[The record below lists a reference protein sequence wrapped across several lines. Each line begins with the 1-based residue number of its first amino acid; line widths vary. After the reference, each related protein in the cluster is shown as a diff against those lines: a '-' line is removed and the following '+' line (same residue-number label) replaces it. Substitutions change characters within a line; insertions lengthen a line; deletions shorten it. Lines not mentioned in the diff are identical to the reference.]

1 MTLLLSCHLAIACKR
16 RKPDPIGMKKI
27 HSSNKF
33 ERRRSLSSAF
43 FVSVAAAVAL
53 MCPASVWANHPVFVE
68 GNCNNPP
75 AGNPT
80 AVAPGTCGDY
90 DGDGLIGTAED
101 EDGDRVFGTINGAN
115 AASATGVNNNG
126 TITIVTSGTFS
137 EQVTLTG
144 NVTLQAAPGV
154 DANIDAVLQG
164 DAAAPA
170 RQGTPGIIVNA
181 PSNRRVIIRNIA
193 SRNWTSGIQVNGD
206 SRVSIERCRLE
217 HNVNYGIEVN
227 GNAAVQIDKSEI
239 MATGFR
245 LNSGGVDFPTT
256 STPDPGIGISFE
268 DNSRGSVYRTTV
280 TGSFAAGIRDTS
292 SGNVKQMAVYLF
304 DNNPGGGTPATSKS
318 VSNAEDAGPDGDN

>member
-1 MTLLLSCHLAIACKR
+1 
-16 RKPDPIGMKKI
+16 
-27 HSSNKF
+27 
-33 ERRRSLSSAF
+33 
-43 FVSVAAAVAL
+43 
-53 MCPASVWANHPVFVE
+53 VE

-75 AGNPT
+75 AGNPA
-80 AVAPGTCGDY
+80 AVTPGTCGDY

-101 EDGDRVFGTINGAN
+101 MDGDRVFGTINGAN
-115 AASATGVNNNG
+115 AATATGVSNNG

-164 DAAAPA
+164 DPNATA
-170 RQGTPGIIVNA
+170 RQSQAGIIVNA
-181 PSNRRVIIRNIA
+181 PGNRRVIIRNIA
-193 SRNWTSGIQVNGD
+193 SRNWTSGIRVIGD

-217 HNVNYGIEVN
+217 HNVNYGIEVK

-239 MATGFR
+239 LATGFR
-245 LNSGGVDFPTT
+245 LNSAGVDFPTT
-256 STPDPGIGISFE
+256 STPAPGVGIAFE

-280 TGSFAAGIRDTS
+280 TGSFAAGLRDTS

-304 DNNPGGGTPATSKS
+304 DNNPGGGTTSRSSANS
-318 VSNAEDAGPDGDN
+318 VEEAGPDGDN